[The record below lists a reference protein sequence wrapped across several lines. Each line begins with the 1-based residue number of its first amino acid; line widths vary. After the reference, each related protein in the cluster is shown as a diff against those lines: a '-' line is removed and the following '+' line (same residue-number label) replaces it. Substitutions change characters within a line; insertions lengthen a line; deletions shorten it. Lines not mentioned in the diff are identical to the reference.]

1 MNELQF
7 RLAVDCYVDAMVVAC
22 RRPSFD
28 CRLAA
33 THFWILLDDF
43 FQKLLNLPQTAH
55 NLKLKTPIIY
65 YLFYFILFY

>member
-33 THFWILLDDF
+33 THFLNFIGRL

-65 YLFYFILFY
+65 FILFY